1 MGREIESRQSVKDLL
16 SYSGA
21 KDQLMVASYI
31 QGGVLKFKVNCG
43 TQVILF
49 TDPRNRVDTG

>member
-1 MGREIESRQSVKDLL
+1 MCEVMMTYIDFF
-16 SYSGA
+16 SGA
-21 KDQLMVASYI
+21 KDQLMVAAYI